1 MLYLSA
7 GIQKQGW
14 GEQLLSSGEGQF
26 GLENTFHTFLVIEF
40 DCLAVLL
47 IQNFHKRIYIF
58 FLKQNRLFIQTC
70 GSKIITKIYK
80 SQ

>member
-1 MLYLSA
+1 METSEEGDTCYTCLQVFRNKV
-7 GIQKQGW
+7 G

-58 FLKQNRLFIQTC
+58 F
-70 GSKIITKIYK
+70 
-80 SQ
+80 